1 MSIDTAVQSCEVRK
15 LVRAVATAQLELTSM
30 DLLHSVEL
38 MLDVWSQSQ
47 QVVVTAGVGG
57 SICRSCLAELIER
70 WSWYLCESTIRLASM
85 VVVSMVAAAGIVKEY
100 ATSGA

>member
-1 MSIDTAVQSCEVRK
+1 
-15 LVRAVATAQLELTSM
+15 M

-38 MLDVWSQSQ
+38 MLDAWSQSQ
-47 QVVVTAGVGG
+47 QVVVIAGVGG

-70 WSWYLCESTIRLASM
+70 WSRYLCESTIRLAST